1 MSKKEFKVLE
11 GLFYAPSHEWCRVVD
26 GVCYIGITDYAQD
39 SLGVVTYVEA
49 TEVGENVSQF
59 EECGAVESVKAAS
72 EINSPVSGTVLE
84 INEDVIDNP
93 ELINNDPYTNWILKV
108 ELADENE
115 LAKLLTNKQYEEEIK

>member
-1 MSKKEFKVLE
+1 ML
-11 GLFYAPSHEWCRVVD
+11 
-26 GVCYIGITDYAQD
+26 
-39 SLGVVTYVEA
+39 EA

-115 LAKLLTNKQYEEEIK
+115 LAKLLTINNMRKK